1 MSIKNL
7 FNIEG
12 KIAVVTGGNGMLGS
26 QFCKILKKS
35 GSKVISLDLFE
46 NDRNE
51 SDYFIKCDVASEKDW
66 VSSINKIIKKYSVI
80 DILIN
85 SAAYTNNSKTLD
97 YDKTIFNYSI
107 DDWEKVVKC
116 NLTGTFI
123 GCREVGKVMVKQ
135 NYGSIINISSI
146 YGITSPNHDIY
157 KNNPISQPISYSV
170 TKSGIISL
178 TRYLAT
184 LWAKNGVRVN
194 SISPGGVFNYQNDD
208 FINEYCIRSPIGRMA
223 DEDEINGSILYLA
236 SSASKYV
243 TGHNLVVDGG
253 WTCW

>member
-1 MSIKNL
+1 
-7 FNIEG
+7 
-12 KIAVVTGGNGMLGS
+12 
-26 QFCKILKKS
+26 
-35 GSKVISLDLFE
+35 
-46 NDRNE
+46 
-51 SDYFIKCDVASEKDW
+51 
-66 VSSINKIIKKYSVI
+66 
-80 DILIN
+80 
-85 SAAYTNNSKTLD
+85 
-97 YDKTIFNYSI
+97 
-107 DDWEKVVKC
+107 
-116 NLTGTFI
+116 
-123 GCREVGKVMVKQ
+123 MVKQ